1 MRSSRNFVCG
11 LLLGL
16 SPVAQ
21 SADIL
26 SVEVES
32 EDGTYTLS
40 SEVWFDA
47 TIDQVFEV
55 YRHWEYSPKFSSAIV
70 EARDLPP
77 DEQGRAQFYIR
88 NRGCVLFFCQS
99 FERHGYLEA
108 EGNTELRAFADPK
121 SSDFHHSNES
131 WRFVERDGGTV
142 VSYDLSMAPKFWI
155 PPGIGPYLI
164 KRKLKKNGDEAVD
177 RIELIAQGIGG
188 E

>member
-1 MRSSRNFVCG
+1 
-11 LLLGL
+11 LLLGF
-16 SPVAQ
+16 SPLAQ

-26 SVEVES
+26 SIEVDS
-32 EDGTYTLS
+32 EKGTYTLR

-55 YRHWEYSPKFSSAIV
+55 YRHWENSTKFSSAIV
-70 EARDLPP
+70 EAHDLPP
-77 DEQGRAQFYIR
+77 DENGRAQFYIR

-99 FERHGYLEA
+99 FERQGYLE
-108 EGNTELRAFADPK
+108 TELNREVRAIANPDT
-121 SSDFHHSNES
+121 SDFHHSNES

-142 VSYDLSMAPKFWI
+142 VTYNLSMAPKFWI

-164 KRKLKKNGDEAVD
+164 KRKLKNNGDEAVD
-177 RIELIAQGIGG
+177 RIELIAQGIGR

>member
-1 MRSSRNFVCG
+1 MRNYRRFFCS

-16 SPVAQ
+16 SPAAY

-32 EDGTYTLS
+32 DEGTYTLN

-47 TIDQVFEV
+47 SIDQIFAV
-55 YRHWEYSPKFSSAIV
+55 YRHWEYSTKFSSAIV
-70 EARDLPP
+70 EARDLPS

-99 FERHGYLEA
+99 FERQGYLEA
-108 EGNTELRAFADPK
+108 EGNTELRAYADPEI
-121 SSDFHHSNES
+121 SDFYHSNES
-131 WRFVERDGGTV
+131 WRFMERDGGTV
-142 VSYDLSMAPKFWI
+142 VTYDLSMAPKFWI

-177 RIELIAQGIGG
+177 RIELIAQGIAG